1 MKQTPKDFE
10 AYLEQMGYSWNDF
23 DHTYQIKGL
32 VEQYVQAKVLEAL
45 DVIKTLVYNNVTVT
59 GEHVENLIRSK
70 TKV

>member
-1 MKQTPKDFE
+1 MEETPITAGQVLYDRTGMCIENHPSIKE
-10 AYLEQMGYSWNDF
+10 AM
-23 DHTYQIKGL
+23 
-32 VEQYVQAKVLEAL
+32 EQYVQAKVLEAL